1 MIWRRSKQSSN
12 GVYLEPEVIE
22 NLQTRPARIEGHV
35 RGVRKMLD
43 EKRDCDDIAT
53 QVAGVDAAI
62 RQVAIVLLRG
72 HLDACVSHMMLSGPD
87 PSQMERLKNTLTR
100 VLR

>member
-22 NLQTRPARIEGHV
+22 NLQTRLARIEGHV

-43 EKRDCDDIAT
+43 EKRECGDIAT

-72 HLDACVSHMMLSGPD
+72 HLDACVSQMMVAGPD

-100 VLR
+100 VLK